1 MLHKTENK
9 LKNYLTTNMP
19 QQVLRKRIM
28 RRVYTV
34 WVLKKLTSP
43 IAMKLLILA
52 GIMKQSF
59 SLVSVSNVIKN
70 SPSFLDPVASST
82 FVTRA
87 FLHTE
92 LSVQF
97 LTLATLALLLWFIRD
112 AIFKPNQFGYQNLR
126 KA

>member
-1 MLHKTENK
+1 
-9 LKNYLTTNMP
+9 MP